1 MKYCFVAL
9 ILFALLSCDSNR
21 LYEKN
26 ISIENTVWDLSR
38 KPSFEYNN
46 TDTISNINLKVNV
59 RHSSSY
65 PFSNLWLFVNTKEPT
80 EVLKTDTVE

>member
-1 MKYCFVAL
+1 MYFVGVIDMIDL
-9 ILFALLSCDSNR
+9 ELLFS

-26 ISIENTVWDLSR
+26 ISIENTVWDLSH

-46 TDTISNINLKVNV
+46 TDTTSRVNLKVNV

-65 PFSNLWLFVNTKEPT
+65 PFSNLWLFSYSKSFSTK
-80 EVLKTDTVE
+80 